1 MQHLYTSHFT
11 SSIHSSLTP
20 LSRLLCT
27 SCAAAFTLPLA
38 LHCIYALM
46 QCLSSCTWKMNAWS
60 TNLPTLR
67 TTLADGS
74 QDRGSWFFLLG
85 GKSKC
90 VLGCVCVWGEGWG
103 GCVMDIHISSRGL
116 CEDRVKNRGRGWGS
130 VQKETPPG
138 QKETSSGQKTWI
150 MGRSALEQSW
160 NPIIISLNDHS
171 YPKPVWWM
179 RVSIELSSI
188 WRFQRTW
195 KELKLYTDYSAL
207 HCWAQNGISR
217 FGPTTRTTQRR

>member
-1 MQHLYTSHFT
+1 M
-11 SSIHSSLTP
+11 
-20 LSRLLCT
+20 LSCSASAPAHGRWMLG
-27 SCAAAFTLPLA
+27 AQ
-38 LHCIYALM
+38 IY
-46 QCLSSCTWKMNAWS
+46 
-60 TNLPTLR
+60 LR
-67 TTLADGS
+67 WGRRWRMGARTEEVG
-74 QDRGSWFFLLG
+74 FFLLG
-85 GKSKC
+85 GRAR
-90 VLGCVCVWGEGWG
+90 VFWDVCVRGWGGWG